1 MEDNTELK
9 TSVIENT
16 EPDEDVELEKT
27 EARNDDITEKQNN
40 SDNPFSAKSLYDW
53 IEIFAISV
61 AVVFVLFSFVAR
73 IAVVDGGSML
83 PTLTNG
89 DKVIVKQLFYTPKQ
103 GDIIVCQSEKY
114 GLDKPLVKRVIAT
127 EGQTVTLDRE
137 NWKVYVDGVELDE
150 SYVFFETGLMM
161 GWEYNTDTI
170 TVAKGHI
177 FVMGDHRN
185 DSLDSR
191 SSAVGQ
197 IDVRYVIGQVV
208 FRFLPFK
215 DFGFVK

>member
-16 EPDEDVELEKT
+16 ELDKDVELEKT
-27 EARNDDITEKQNN
+27 EEQNDDITEKQNN

-89 DKVIVKQLFYTPKQ
+89 DKVIVRQLFYTPKQ

-150 SYVFFETGLMM
+150 SYVFFETGSMR
-161 GWEYNTDTI
+161 GWDYNTDSV
-170 TVAKGHI
+170 TVEKGHV

-208 FRFLPFK
+208 LRFLPFK